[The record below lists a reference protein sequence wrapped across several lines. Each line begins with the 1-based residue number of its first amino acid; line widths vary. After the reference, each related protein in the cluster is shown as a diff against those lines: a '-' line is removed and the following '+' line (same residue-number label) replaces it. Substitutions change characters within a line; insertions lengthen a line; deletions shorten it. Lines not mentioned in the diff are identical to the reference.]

1 MVQGTRLYRRADG
14 NRRIRAC
21 AKRLWTADH
30 YRLSEMRERQAHW
43 MKEEPP
49 RIYAG
54 ECQIRMGV
62 RAGGVSID
70 EKQVNRQLHKQ
81 AVHIW

>member
-1 MVQGTRLYRRADG
+1 
-14 NRRIRAC
+14 
-21 AKRLWTADH
+21 
-30 YRLSEMRERQAHW
+30 
-43 MKEEPP
+43 
-49 RIYAG
+49 
-54 ECQIRMGV
+54 MGV

>member
-1 MVQGTRLYRRADG
+1 
-14 NRRIRAC
+14 
-21 AKRLWTADH
+21 
-30 YRLSEMRERQAHW
+30 